1 MPTTIARPRRACTRA
16 EAYTEDAPQHA
27 PAEAPSPMLRALLV
41 VESFPALA
49 EARDRLLA
57 VAARETSVL
66 GETSAVVESDPG
78 LTMAIL
84 RSACALSRRGTVES
98 VPSAV
103 ESLGP
108 ARVAQVARAVPVFDF
123 FRQAP
128 VWGLAPVRFR
138 LHSLAVQRAAER
150 IACEVGYAHRPR
162 LATTSLLHDLGKL
175 VLMQAKP
182 GYPGQVGRMLGTP
195 EERLH
200 DERRE
205 LGVDHALVGA
215 VLLRRW
221 GLSGQ
226 GAKAVER
233 HHDAV
238 GEEEAAMI
246 RLADMLAHYEAGA
259 PISPSCLER
268 LAAGLSLAPERVR
281 RILYDNAQ
289 ARSLR
294 RRECDCPLTRRE
306 FDVLQ
311 RLAAGRV
318 SKQIGQDL
326 GISASVVR
334 THLHNVYEK
343 LGAADRAQAVLI
355 ATDNGWI

>member
-1 MPTTIARPRRACTRA
+1 
-16 EAYTEDAPQHA
+16 
-27 PAEAPSPMLRALLV
+27 MLRALLV

-49 EARDRLLA
+49 QARDRLLA

-84 RSACALSRRGTVES
+84 RSACALSRRGTLES
-98 VPSAV
+98 VPAAV

-123 FRQAP
+123 FQQAP

-162 LATTSLLHDLGKL
+162 LAATSLLHDLGKL
-175 VLMQAKP
+175 VLMQAK
-182 GYPGQVGRMLGTP
+182 GQVGRMLGTP
-195 EERLH
+195 EERLRE
-200 DERRE
+200 ERRE

-221 GLSGQ
+221 GLSGSVAQ
-226 GAKAVER
+226 AVER

-246 RLADMLAHYEAGA
+246 RMADMLAHYEAGA
-259 PISPSCLER
+259 PVSPSSLER
-268 LAAGLSLAPERVR
+268 QAAGLSLAPERVR

-294 RRECDCPLTRRE
+294 RRERDCPLTRRE

-318 SKQIGQDL
+318 SKQIGQEL

-334 THLHNVYEK
+334 THLHNAYEK